1 MAFTTLIDPE
11 TLQRHLEHPDWVVV
25 DCRFSLSDP
34 AYGCRAYR
42 EAHIPGAVYAH
53 LDEDLSGPIVP
64 GRTGRH
70 PLPDPDWLAQ
80 KLGAWGIDNRT
91 QVVAYDDAGGAFAAR
106 LWWLLGWLGHDAVAV
121 LDGGWSRW
129 VREGRPVRGGIETR
143 PRRTFVPRIRP
154 ERVVSADEVLQ
165 HLHDPAWRL
174 LDARAPARYRGEQ
187 EPIDPVAGH
196 IPGAVNAPFAEN
208 LTPDGT
214 FRPPDELRQRFEA
227 LLGDVPP
234 ERVICYCGSGV
245 TAVHNLLAMAH
256 AGLPGARL
264 YAGSWSEWI
273 TDPRR
278 PVARGG
284 ERRRNE

>member
-11 TLQRHLEHPDWVVV
+11 TLQAHLGDPDWVVV

-34 AYGCRAYR
+34 AYGRRAYQD
-42 EAHIPGAVYAH
+42 AHIPGAVYAH
-53 LDEDLSGPIVP
+53 LDEDLSGSIVP

-70 PLPDPDWLAQ
+70 PLPDPEQLAR

-106 LWWLLGWLGHDAVAV
+106 LWWLLGWLGHEAVAM

-129 VREGRPVRGGIETR
+129 VREGRPVRSGIETQ
-143 PRRTFVPRIRP
+143 PSRTFVPRTRP

-165 HLHDPAWRL
+165 HLHDPSWRL
-174 LDARAPARYRGEQ
+174 LDARAPERYRGEQ

-208 LTPDGT
+208 LTPEGT
-214 FRPPDELRQRFEA
+214 FRPPEQLRQRFEA

-245 TAVHNLLAMAH
+245 TAAHNLLAMAH

-273 TDPRR
+273 ADPRR
-278 PVARGG
+278 PVARGAAP
-284 ERRRNE
+284 

>member
-11 TLQRHLEHPDWVVV
+11 TLQAHLEDPDWVVV

-34 AYGCRAYR
+34 AYGRRAYQ

-70 PLPDPDWLAQ
+70 PLPDPDRLAR
-80 KLGAWGIDNRT
+80 KLSAWGIDNRT

-121 LDGGWSRW
+121 LDGGWPRW

-143 PRRTFVPRIRP
+143 PPRTFVPHLRP
-154 ERVVSADEVLQ
+154 EQVATADEVLR

-174 LDARAPARYRGEQ
+174 LDARAPERYRGEL

-208 LTPDGT
+208 LTPEGT
-214 FRPPDELRQRFEA
+214 FRPPEQLRQRFEA

-245 TAVHNLLAMAH
+245 TAAHNLLAMAH

-278 PVARGG
+278 PVARGD
-284 ERRRNE
+284 E

>member
-34 AYGCRAYR
+34 EYGRRAYR

-70 PLPDPDWLAQ
+70 PLRDPEQLAR
-80 KLGAWGIDNRT
+80 KLGGWGIDNRT

-121 LDGGWSRW
+121 LDGGWPRW

-143 PRRTFVPRIRP
+143 TPRTFVPRIRP

-214 FRPPDELRQRFEA
+214 FRPSEQLRQRFEA
-227 LLGDVPP
+227 LLGDVPS
-234 ERVICYCGSGV
+234 ERVVCYCGSGV
-245 TAVHNLLAMAH
+245 TAAHNLLAMAH

-278 PVARGG
+278 PVARGA
-284 ERRRNE
+284 EP

>member
-11 TLQRHLEHPDWVVV
+11 TLQAHLEASDWVVV

-34 AYGCRAYR
+34 AYGRCAYR
-42 EAHIPGAVYAH
+42 GAHIPGAVYAH

-64 GRTGRH
+64 GQTGRH
-70 PLPDPDWLAQ
+70 PLPDPDRLAQ
-80 KLGAWGIDNRT
+80 KLSAWGIDDRM

-121 LDGGWSRW
+121 LDGGWLRW
-129 VREGRPVRGGIETR
+129 VREGRPVRSGIETR
-143 PRRTFVPRIRP
+143 PSRRFVPRLRP
-154 ERVVSADEVLQ
+154 ERVVSADEVMQ

-174 LDARAPARYRGEQ
+174 LDARAPERYRGDQ

-208 LTPDGT
+208 LTPEGT
-214 FRPPDELRQRFEA
+214 FRPPEQLRQRFEA

-234 ERVICYCGSGV
+234 DHVVCYCGSGV
-245 TAVHNLLAMAH
+245 TAAHNLLAMVY

-278 PVARGG
+278 PVARGA
-284 ERRRNE
+284 EP

>member
-11 TLQRHLEHPDWVVV
+11 TLQAHLEDPDWVVV

-34 AYGCRAYR
+34 AHGRRAYQ

-53 LDEDLSGPIVP
+53 LDEDLSGPIVA

-70 PLPDPDWLAQ
+70 PLPDPDWLAR
-80 KLGAWGIDNRT
+80 KLSAWGIDHRT

-121 LDGGWSRW
+121 LDGGWPRW

-143 PRRTFVPRIRP
+143 PSRTFVARIRP

-165 HLHDPAWRL
+165 HLHDPCWRL
-174 LDARAPARYRGEQ
+174 LDARAPERYRGEQ

-208 LTPDGT
+208 LTPEGT
-214 FRPPDELRQRFEA
+214 FRLPEQLRQRFEA

-245 TAVHNLLAMAH
+245 TAAHNLLAMAH

-278 PVARGG
+278 PVARGA
-284 ERRRNE
+284 EP